1 MRNTNALPLVAAA
14 LLIASACQADRE
26 ATEGVPL
33 DENPVIEEAPA
44 APIPPVG
51 IPVGRAPDTT
61 AEETVNLDTIGTG
74 RDTMR

>member
-1 MRNTNALPLVAAA
+1 MRNTIALPLVAAT
-14 LLIASACQADRE
+14 LLLVSACQADRE

-33 DENPVIEEAPA
+33 DKNPVIEEAPA

-61 AEETVNLDTIGTG
+61 AASTVDLDTIGTG
-74 RDTMR
+74 QDTIR